1 MPKPPIDP
9 DTLKIPAY
17 LRKTAIYNQAKQQLI
32 LTALDRKQAG
42 LPPGSKKPTAKI
54 KKTSPYLA
62 TLEKIRGA
70 KNKNAR
76 TSDKTAAGTFPRA
89 TVRSTPGAAR
99 TATGMTAYQTV
110 GMSSSPQ
117 TIDSSRSQGRFRRAQ
132 VLAQLP
138 KTMPLIGTVTDYW
151 EKIGVAGIKL
161 TSQIN
166 KNNFVLIEGESGL
179 FKQSALEMQIDRQPV
194 LTAPAGSHIG
204 LKVENKAILN
214 GKVYKLN

>member
-9 DTLKIPAY
+9 ETLKIPAY
-17 LRKTAIYNQAKQQLI
+17 LRKTAIYSQVKQQLI

-42 LPPGSKKPTAKI
+42 LPPGSKKPTAKM

-70 KNKNAR
+70 KKQNSR
-76 TSDKTAAGTFPRA
+76 GAAGA
-89 TVRSTPGAAR
+89 TEHS
-99 TATGMTAYQTV
+99 TV
-110 GMSSSPQ
+110 GSTGNYSYGRQPSGSQ
-117 TIDSSRSQGRFRRAQ
+117 NIDSARAQGRVRKTQ
-132 VLAQLP
+132 ILAQLP
-138 KTMPLIGTVTDYW
+138 KTMPLIGIVTDYW

-166 KNNFVLIEGESGL
+166 KNNFVLIEGETGL

-204 LKVENKAILN
+204 LKVENRAILN